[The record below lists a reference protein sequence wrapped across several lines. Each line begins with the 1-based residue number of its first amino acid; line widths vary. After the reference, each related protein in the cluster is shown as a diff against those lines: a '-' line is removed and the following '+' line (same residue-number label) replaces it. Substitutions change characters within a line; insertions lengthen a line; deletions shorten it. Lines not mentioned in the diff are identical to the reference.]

1 MGTLRAKQ
9 EFLEKNP
16 SVVTTQTQISELRVE
31 ITTIEKLIKT
41 TRKEYVT
48 VYAESLSLQKLIDFF
63 TTQKKDYEE
72 EIKENEEEIEE
83 QKAIITEQEEKAKI
97 EATVKTVT
105 EAQKLAFSTHQKVVE
120 VEEELSEAKKTKEEK
135 VSTLTVEKEEEEK
148 KLKKYESQKTSIET
162 TLKTTTS
169 KTEIARLPKELT

>member
-72 EIKENEEEIEE
+72 EIKENEEEIDN
-83 QKAIITEQEEKAKI
+83 
-97 EATVKTVT
+97 
-105 EAQKLAFSTHQKVVE
+105 
-120 VEEELSEAKKTKEEK
+120 KKPLLLNKRRR
-135 VSTLTVEKEEEEK
+135 SR
-148 KLKKYESQKTSIET
+148 SRPPS
-162 TLKTTTS
+162 
-169 KTEIARLPKELT
+169 